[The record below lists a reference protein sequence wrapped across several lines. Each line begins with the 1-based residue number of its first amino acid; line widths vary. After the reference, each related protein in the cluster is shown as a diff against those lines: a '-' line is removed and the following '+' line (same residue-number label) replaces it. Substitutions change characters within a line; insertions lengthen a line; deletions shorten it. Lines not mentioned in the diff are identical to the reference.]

1 MSLARELTVDFL
13 QVKNNAF
20 IASATVNTL
29 SVTGSAVLPVV
40 TADTI
45 TAKTLILENAAGTDQ
60 AVLSVVTDTLNIDS
74 TNIILNGNVNITG
87 NLVTSNGI
95 SQVIIIVDNT
105 AVTHTMTFVSGILTA
120 YTAV

>member
-13 QVKNNAF
+13 QVNNNAF
-20 IASATVNTL
+20 IANATVNTL

-45 TAKTLILENAAGTDQ
+45 TAKTLILENATATSE
-60 AVLSVVTDTLNIDS
+60 AVLSVVTNTLNIDS
-74 TNIILNGNVNITG
+74 TNITLNGNVNITG

-95 SQVIIIVDNT
+95 TQVIIIVDNT

>member
-13 QVKNNAF
+13 QVNNNAF
-20 IASATVNTL
+20 IANATVNTL

-45 TAKTLILENAAGTDQ
+45 TAKTLIVENATGTDQ

-95 SQVIIIVDNT
+95 TQVIIIVDNT

>member
-1 MSLARELTVDFL
+1 MSLARELSVDFL
-13 QVKNNAF
+13 QVKNSAF

-95 SQVIIIVDNT
+95 TQVIIIVDNT

>member
-20 IASATVNTL
+20 IANATVNTL

-95 SQVIIIVDNT
+95 TQVIVIVDNT

>member
-1 MSLARELTVDFL
+1 MSLARELSVDFL

-20 IASATVNTL
+20 IANATVNTL

-95 SQVIIIVDNT
+95 TQVIIIVDNT

>member
-45 TAKTLILENAAGTDQ
+45 TAKTLILENATATSE
-60 AVLSVVTDTLNIDS
+60 AVLSVVTNTLNIDS
-74 TNIILNGNVNITG
+74 TNITLNGNVNITG

-95 SQVIIIVDNT
+95 TQVIVIVDNT

>member
-20 IASATVNTL
+20 IANATVNTL

-95 SQVIIIVDNT
+95 TQVIIIVDNT

-120 YTAV
+120 YSAV

>member
-1 MSLARELTVDFL
+1 MSLARELSVDFL

-45 TAKTLILENAAGTDQ
+45 TAKTLILENATATSE

-95 SQVIIIVDNT
+95 TQVIVIVDNI

>member
-95 SQVIIIVDNT
+95 TQVIIIVDNT

-120 YTAV
+120 YSAV

>member
-1 MSLARELTVDFL
+1 MSLARELSVDFL
-13 QVKNNAF
+13 QVNKNAF

-29 SVTGSAVLPVV
+29 SVTGAAVLPVV

-60 AVLSVVTDTLNIDS
+60 AVLSVVTNTLNIDS

-95 SQVIIIVDNT
+95 TQVIVIVDNT

>member
-20 IASATVNTL
+20 IANATVNTL

-60 AVLSVVTDTLNIDS
+60 AVLSVVTDTLSIDS
-74 TNIILNGNVNITG
+74 TNIILNGDVNITG

-95 SQVIIIVDNT
+95 TQVIVIVDNT

>member
-20 IASATVNTL
+20 IANATVNTL

-95 SQVIIIVDNT
+95 TQVIIIVDNT

>member
-95 SQVIIIVDNT
+95 TQVIVIVDNT

>member
-20 IASATVNTL
+20 IVSATVNTL

>member
-13 QVKNNAF
+13 QVNNNAF
-20 IASATVNTL
+20 IANATVNTL

-45 TAKTLILENAAGTDQ
+45 TAKTLIVENATATSE
-60 AVLSVVTDTLNIDS
+60 AVLSVVTNTLNIDS

-95 SQVIIIVDNT
+95 TQVIVIVDNT

>member
-13 QVKNNAF
+13 QVNNNAF
-20 IASATVNTL
+20 IANATVNTL

-45 TAKTLILENAAGTDQ
+45 TAKTLILENATATSE
-60 AVLSVVTDTLNIDS
+60 AVLSVVTNTLNIDS

-95 SQVIIIVDNT
+95 TQVIIIVDNT

>member
-1 MSLARELTVDFL
+1 MSLARELSVDFL
-13 QVKNNAF
+13 QVNKNAF

-29 SVTGSAVLPVV
+29 SVTGAAVLPVV

-60 AVLSVVTDTLNIDS
+60 AVLSVVTNTLNIDS

-95 SQVIIIVDNT
+95 TQVIVIVDNT
-105 AVTHTMTFVSGILTA
+105 SVTHTMTFVSGILTA

>member
-95 SQVIIIVDNT
+95 TQVIIIVDNT

>member
-13 QVKNNAF
+13 QVNNNAF
-20 IASATVNTL
+20 IANATVNTL

-95 SQVIIIVDNT
+95 TQVIIIVDNT

-120 YTAV
+120 YSAV

>member
-45 TAKTLILENAAGTDQ
+45 TAKTLILENTAGTDQ